1 MTARA
6 AAAENPV
13 RVPCPAVS
21 ERKGRV
27 SRRHVGKS
35 HMQLLT
41 ALKRYETF
49 IAALWMG
56 FSNMGAWQGWQSSWR
71 LVFADACKLP
81 VVGGISA
88 ESHEVNSS
96 YFHCEE

>member
-13 RVPCPAVS
+13 RVPGPAVS

-56 FSNMGAWQGWQSSWR
+56 FFEYGR
-71 LVFADACKLP
+71 LARL
-81 VVGGISA
+81 A
-88 ESHEVNSS
+88 ELVAPG
-96 YFHCEE
+96 FC